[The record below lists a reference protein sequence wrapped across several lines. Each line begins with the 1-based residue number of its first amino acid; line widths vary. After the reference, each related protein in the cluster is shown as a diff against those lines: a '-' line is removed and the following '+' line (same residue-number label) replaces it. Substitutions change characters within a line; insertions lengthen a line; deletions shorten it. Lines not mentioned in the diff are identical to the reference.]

1 MLGPRTYRSLQ
12 LAAACCSLLQLAF
25 DAAQMSAALDSW
37 QEPHRSLDRPVP
49 NQPPMGKSAHVAN
62 ASGQT
67 ARVYVRTGG
76 VNRNFCLNPGDVQ
89 KVQSKERAYFAVTI
103 NGMTQQME

>member
-1 MLGPRTYRSLQ
+1 
-12 LAAACCSLLQLAF
+12 
-25 DAAQMSAALDSW
+25 
-37 QEPHRSLDRPVP
+37 
-49 NQPPMGKSAHVAN
+49 MGKSAHVAN

-89 KVQSKERAYFAVTI
+89 KVESKERAYFSVTI
-103 NGMTQQME
+103 DGMTQQMELPPDASLAAPKAGTWPAPSMAMSGASPECANIDGDVVRPCAEVAWM